1 MIACEHDSID
11 SLTIAYVRV
20 DNGFIRNSFLSFLI
34 NIHAAEIRQID
45 LVRKNTCIEFGDTF
59 TVFQATFED
68 VLTSGDSS
76 MFLHSIS
83 TRPSMTS
90 VNAAMMAFVR
100 QRGWRDVAI
109 IHDTDIRH
117 VQVRQG
123 QDVGACDFYV
133 IQL

>member
-1 MIACEHDSID
+1 
-11 SLTIAYVRV
+11 
-20 DNGFIRNSFLSFLI
+20 
-34 NIHAAEIRQID
+34 
-45 LVRKNTCIEFGDTF
+45 
-59 TVFQATFED
+59 
-68 VLTSGDSS
+68 

-117 VQVRQG
+117 VQVRHG
-123 QDVGACDFYV
+123 QYVGACDFYV
-133 IQL
+133 TQL